1 MRPVNILMVEDNE
14 GDVILTKEALIQAK
28 VWNHISVAKD
38 GEEAIDFLFRKGN
51 FSNALIP
58 DLILLDIN
66 IPKINGLEVLKI
78 IKADPQIKRIPV
90 VILTSSAAKRDIA
103 EAYSNYVNF
112 YMTKPIGFEKLLDVI
127 NNMENFWLSIVKLP
141 DIEKV

>member
-1 MRPVNILMVEDNE
+1 MVEDNE
-14 GDVILTKEALIQAK
+14 GDIILAKEAFIQAK

-38 GEEAIDFLFRKGN
+38 GEEAIDFLFRKGK

-66 IPKINGLEVLKI
+66 IPKINGLQVLKI
-78 IKADPQIKRIPV
+78 IKADPQISGIPV
-90 VILTSSAAKRDIA
+90 VMLTSSAAERDIS

-112 YMTKPIGFEKLLDVI
+112 YMTKPVGFEKILDVI
-127 NNMENFWLSIVKLP
+127 NNIENFWLSIVKLP